1 MDYSVFMD
9 QLNSLI
15 SSDYGALAFD
25 IIVLTVAMLLIWYLY
40 RKVAKKDMFAV
51 DLDKYTGR
59 HATLKKFGALIAYV
73 VKYMV
78 LFPIYTFLM
87 FAILAMSFF
96 MLSPQY
102 NITSSLFFSIVIISV
117 VRILAYINEDAAQEL
132 AKMLPF
138 SLVLSLLLNPSLI
151 SYRLPTTA
159 ETVNAFSS
167 ISQYFVFIIGL
178 EIVLRVGSF
187 ILTLGRSKNDESQN

>member
-178 EIVLRVGSF
+178 ELVLRVGSF

>member
-178 EIVLRVGSF
+178 ELFLRVGSF

>member
-1 MDYSVFMD
+1 MDYSVFTD

-59 HATLKKFGALIAYV
+59 YATLKKFGALIAYV

-178 EIVLRVGSF
+178 ELVLRVGSF
-187 ILTLGRSKNDESQN
+187 ILSLGRGKNDESQN